1 MNERTQVS
9 LPRSEAGHCSFVGI
23 SARSL
28 SVESDSSSTA
38 FSQPATWGDTMIAL
52 MDKRVLI
59 MGATQGI
66 GLATAQRFAF
76 EGAKVVMIDVVAD
89 ETLLRV

>member
-1 MNERTQVS
+1 
-9 LPRSEAGHCSFVGI
+9 
-23 SARSL
+23 
-28 SVESDSSSTA
+28 
-38 FSQPATWGDTMIAL
+38 MIGL

>member
-1 MNERTQVS
+1 
-9 LPRSEAGHCSFVGI
+9 
-23 SARSL
+23 
-28 SVESDSSSTA
+28 
-38 FSQPATWGDTMIAL
+38 MIGL

-59 MGATQGI
+59 TGATQGI

-76 EGAKVVMIDVVAD
+76 EGAKVVMTDVVAD